1 MFNTIRDSLFSGVNG
16 LPELWKVAV
25 VAATGLIFFLIVW
38 KKANTDRL
46 AKIIV
51 VLFVWTA
58 ASFFFLMGSANT
70 FGPLVIV
77 AISGLVLCRITGS
90 NQVYFQRFFSELILM
105 LIWAIGS
112 YFYLNNIE
120 GAIAPLL
127 FVVLAGIMVYFCGH
141 RLRKFGYLLMFI
153 AWGAGSV
160 YYLQTMK
167 GIDISIWALPHVL
180 LAGLT
185 LGNIFGYYPYY
196 QNDAAKDV
204 SKYTIKG
211 ILTSIVWFGGGVF
224 FIASGTN
231 GVVLVAL
238 AIAGVVFTLIRRA
251 KIVAAHKQAEAE
263 SAKIDQKRQA
273 ESNAFAA
280 SRSHHSAFICP
291 KCGIPVAPHIAWC
304 RRCKYEFNNG
314 SAIRDKDAVPA
325 D

>member
-16 LPELWKVAV
+16 LPDLWKVAI

-112 YFYLNNIE
+112 YFYINNIE

-127 FVVLAGIMVYFCGH
+127 FVVLAGIMVYFCRH
-141 RLRKFGYLLMFI
+141 RLRKYPHLLMFI

-180 LAGLT
+180 LVGLI
-185 LGNIFGYYPYY
+185 LGNVFGD
-196 QNDAAKDV
+196 DADADFKRI
-204 SKYTIKG
+204 TIKG
-211 ILTSIVWFGGGVF
+211 ILASIVWFGGGVF
-224 FIASGTN
+224 FITSGIN
-231 GVVLVAL
+231 GVVLIAL
-238 AIAGVVFTLIRRA
+238 SIAGVVFTIIKRA
-251 KIVAAHKQAEAE
+251 KMIAEHKRIEASLAKYAAEE
-263 SAKIDQKRQA
+263 SARLM
-273 ESNAFAA
+273 AFAA
-280 SRSHHSAFICP
+280 SRSHHSSFICP
-291 KCGIPVAPHIAWC
+291 KCGIPVAPHISWC
-304 RRCKYEFNNG
+304 RRCEHEFNNG
-314 SAIRDKDAVPA
+314 AAIYDEDAVPA